1 MHSYADTH
9 VMYMYIY
16 CLTILKQL
24 KAYPHHFLCM
34 KLYMYLLNEYGIFN
48 VYYIYIC
55 MLHII
60 LLNIYYFICFMF
72 VSIYYIHTYVHFFET
87 TLLRIVYVPVLVIVQ
102 SVFIHVFI
110 KKNIYM
116 YYYMYIAL
124 GSLFAWDDGHL
135 AHAQWRRFP
144 FSLLQHQLGS
154 GEQSWRNQDKTCN
167 MGWMHLTRC
176 HWTASE
182 SVRERAD
189 AA

>member
-1 MHSYADTH
+1 
-9 VMYMYIY
+9 
-16 CLTILKQL
+16 
-24 KAYPHHFLCM
+24 
-34 KLYMYLLNEYGIFN
+34 MYLLNEYGIFN
-48 VYYIYIC
+48 VYIYIC

-87 TLLRIVYVPVLVIVQ
+87 TLLRIVYVHMLVIVQ
-102 SVFIHVFI
+102 SVYIHVFI

-135 AHAQWRRFP
+135 AHAQWRRFL